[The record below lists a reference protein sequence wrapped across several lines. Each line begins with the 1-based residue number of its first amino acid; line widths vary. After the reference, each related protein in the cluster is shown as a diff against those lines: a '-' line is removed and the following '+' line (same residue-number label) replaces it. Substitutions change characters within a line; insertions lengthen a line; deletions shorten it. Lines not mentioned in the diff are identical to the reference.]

1 MTKRLLF
8 FFIAFCSHS
17 LLWGQLPLTK
27 QAAKQCQEKDFVGA
41 LASIDAAI
49 NDAEEAANAYTWY
62 VKGYIHKEVYK
73 TSELSQYHSPQREL
87 AVDAFKKSVEIDQN
101 KEYATLCQTALRYLA
116 TSYYNDALKHSR
128 EITANTEN
136 EPIALYNRFKE
147 TMKLVDANTSFSP
160 FDIEINKSMA
170 SMHYLIWQNDIS
182 NTHHAEQCAHF
193 YEALLTADP
202 TNCHALYNLSILYY
216 NQGVYKIRSID
227 SNTDIIQLIM
237 IQDECVALFKQALP
251 YAEKTFENCP
261 KKLEYYKALMFAH
274 RALGHE
280 DMYNK
285 YLSES
290 EDLINQGIL
299 KQ

>member
-8 FFIAFCSHS
+8 FLVLISSHS

-27 QAAKQCQEKDFVGA
+27 QAAKECQEKNFIGA
-41 LASIDAAI
+41 VQSIEAAI
-49 NDAEEAANAYTWY
+49 NDAEESSNAYTWY
-62 VKGYIHKEVYK
+62 VKGYIHKEIYK
-73 TSELSQYHSPQREL
+73 TSEMSQYNSPQREI
-87 AVDAFKKSVEIDQN
+87 AISSFKKAIEID
-101 KEYATLCQTALRYLA
+101 KSAEYLTLCQTALRYLA

-128 EITANTEN
+128 EITANN
-136 EPIALYNRFKE
+136 EEEPMTLYKKFKE
-147 TMKLVDANTSFSP
+147 TLSYIDPSTSFTP
-160 FDIEINKSMA
+160 FETEIHKSMA
-170 SMHYLIWQNDIS
+170 SAHYLIWQSDIA
-182 NTHHAEQCAHF
+182 NAHHAEQCAQH
-193 YEALLTADP
+193 YTQLLAVDP
-202 TNCHALYNLSILYY
+202 TNCNASYNLAILFY

-227 SNTDIIQLIM
+227 SNSDIIQLIM

-251 YAEKTFENCP
+251 YAEQTFANCP
-261 KKLEYYKALMFAH
+261 KKIEYYKALMFAH

-280 DMYNK
+280 DQYNK